1 MPAVAS
7 SLAFSKEDENRR
19 PVTGLI
25 LEPVPN
31 GMRALARWVF
41 AVPGKSA
48 HMVGNNSRAAINVL
62 VVDDEALIRWSLS
75 EVLSSCG
82 HRVIEASSARSALD
96 AIEAA
101 REPIDVVLLDYRLPD
116 SASLDLLATIRQ
128 RLPKSAVVLMTAY
141 GALELAQD
149 ALSLGAYRVLHKPL
163 DMHDV
168 DSLVQN
174 AYASKH

>member
-1 MPAVAS
+1 M
-7 SLAFSKEDENRR
+7 
-19 PVTGLI
+19 
-25 LEPVPN
+25 
-31 GMRALARWVF
+31 F